1 MVFELM
7 EYQCEVV
14 DIHIY
19 FWSVDDFQTK
29 YFERWYCIYAGAPVY
44 ILILPVLVIWLING
58 FCFLSY
64 IYKLISM
71 VLKSST
77 SSLYIWL
84 FIDFIYGM
92 FNKKN
97 YQLENILFHQY
108 TCPKKGIP
116 NPEENLVKEC
126 IKSCKFRMGWKLVLL
141 HPSPRWDTFKVE

>member
-14 DIHIY
+14 DIQIY

-108 TCPKKGIP
+108 TCPKEKVFQIQRKTWSR
-116 NPEENLVKEC
+116 NALRVVSSEWDEN
-126 IKSCKFRMGWKLVLL
+126 
-141 HPSPRWDTFKVE
+141 